1 MSAELTLLSTIADR
15 NILQMY
21 AAEKNVSVLWV
32 GNYSNSSDV
41 GCPALVQNNITEI
54 SCSEKLPFAVTYSY
68 ESKHLISLYCDRS
81 YYCNI
86 LVSLPDEGITLS
98 RHYIIS
104 NQSFQLNISNSIRD
118 NAPSSTTYKWMLNDT
133 YIITTMTIPLV
144 ILTPENNLHILTFDP
159 ILHSGTYQLIASNPL
174 NGAVV
179 YMTELEQAGK
189 QIAQMF
195 HVLFS
200 LSSVT

>member
-1 MSAELTLLSTIADR
+1 MDSIAFSNRLLCVSIITNPLLNYSEAVNYTISMSAELTLLSTIADR

-21 AAEKNVSVLWV
+21 AAEKNVSIVWV

-86 LVSLPDEGITLS
+86 
-98 RHYIIS
+98 
-104 NQSFQLNISNSIRD
+104 
-118 NAPSSTTYKWMLNDT
+118 
-133 YIITTMTIPLV
+133 
-144 ILTPENNLHILTFDP
+144 
-159 ILHSGTYQLIASNPL
+159 
-174 NGAVV
+174 
-179 YMTELEQAGK
+179 
-189 QIAQMF
+189 
-195 HVLFS
+195 
-200 LSSVT
+200 